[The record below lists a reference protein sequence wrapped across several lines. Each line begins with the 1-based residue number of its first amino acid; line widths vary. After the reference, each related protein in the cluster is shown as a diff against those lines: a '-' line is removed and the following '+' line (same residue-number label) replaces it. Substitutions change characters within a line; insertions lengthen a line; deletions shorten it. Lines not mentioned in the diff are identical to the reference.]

1 MSHSQCRQVRTI
13 SPPKSLL
20 PVFWIFLNYKGWY
33 NMCAL
38 IDHQEFSKCNN
49 CFFFR
54 SARPGLEPERPAAA
68 PLSSS
73 TSLGWEMS
81 KKSKKKMVKKIKENR
96 KEEKFSF
103 KGEVHQSNG
112 TVWPAWW
119 DVRRHFKANIL
130 KRWQYNSPTEMNF
143 VWLILRNFSSRSI
156 DMRTKSKQLL
166 AKNLQ
171 QTQVPQMSPSIRLVG
186 KPLYW
191 G

>member
-1 MSHSQCRQVRTI
+1 
-13 SPPKSLL
+13 
-20 PVFWIFLNYKGWY
+20 
-33 NMCAL
+33 MCPL
-38 IDHQEFSKCNN
+38 IDRQEFSKCNN
-49 CFFFR
+49 CFFF
-54 SARPGLEPERPAAA
+54 SGQ
-68 PLSSS
+68 
-73 TSLGWEMS
+73 LGQVSNQNVQLQHLFLRRHLWGEKWS
-81 KKSKKKMVKKIKENR
+81 KKIKENQ

-119 DVRRHFKANIL
+119 DVRRHFKANVL

>member
-1 MSHSQCRQVRTI
+1 MRFNWPPRGFYNSFQNAIIVFLQV
-13 SPPKSLL
+13 S
-20 PVFWIFLNYKGWY
+20 
-33 NMCAL
+33 
-38 IDHQEFSKCNN
+38 
-49 CFFFR
+49 
-54 SARPGLEPERPAAA
+54 SARSRTRT
-68 PLSSS
+68 SSCS
-73 TSLGWEMS
+73 TSFFVDISG
-81 KKSKKKMVKKIKENR
+81 VRNGQKIKEKR